1 MNWLF
6 ASGDQSIGNS
16 AWASVLPVNIQ
27 GWFLLGLT
35 HLISLQSKG
44 LSRLSFNTTVQ
55 KHWFF
60 GSQPLCSSSHIHTW
74 PLEKLKLWVYIYNE
88 HFLLVFGVTVDF
100 HSGSFDEQLFFIFN
114 DLIYQFFMTSVFS
127 VLLRISL
134 STSVVKIFS
143 FIIF

>member
-1 MNWLF
+1 M
-6 ASGDQSIGNS
+6 
-16 AWASVLPVNIQ
+16 
-27 GWFLLGLT
+27 
-35 HLISLQSKG
+35 
-44 LSRLSFNTTVQ
+44 
-55 KHWFF
+55 
-60 GSQPLCSSSHIHTW
+60 
-74 PLEKLKLWVYIYNE
+74 YIYNE

-100 HSGSFDEQLFFIFN
+100 HSVSFDEQLFFIFN